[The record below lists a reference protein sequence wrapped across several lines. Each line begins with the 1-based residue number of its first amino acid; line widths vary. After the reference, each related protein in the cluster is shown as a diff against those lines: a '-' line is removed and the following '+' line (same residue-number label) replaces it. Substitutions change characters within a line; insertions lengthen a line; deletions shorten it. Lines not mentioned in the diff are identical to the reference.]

1 MVKTTTYTPSTFGSI
16 ISALG
21 GQATGLIG
29 IVTVLL
35 GGYQDFSY
43 NKSAVKQFY
52 NDSDSLSK
60 SSIDDEDDEESDEI
74 KQKMRERLKL
84 NSDSLTMFYCTHTLI
99 WLLQS
104 CCCCFVK
111 LCKCEKEG
119 SWYKRQLL
127 RKKRLDLAVLKM
139 KNELSV
145 LTYLTNKRLTHLAFK
160 TWFSRS

>member
-60 SSIDDEDDEESDEI
+60 SSIDDEEDEESDEI

-84 NSDSLTMFYCTHTLI
+84 NSDSLTMLYSTHTLI
-99 WLLQS
+99 WLL
-104 CCCCFVK
+104 
-111 LCKCEKEG
+111 
-119 SWYKRQLL
+119 
-127 RKKRLDLAVLKM
+127 
-139 KNELSV
+139 
-145 LTYLTNKRLTHLAFK
+145 
-160 TWFSRS
+160 